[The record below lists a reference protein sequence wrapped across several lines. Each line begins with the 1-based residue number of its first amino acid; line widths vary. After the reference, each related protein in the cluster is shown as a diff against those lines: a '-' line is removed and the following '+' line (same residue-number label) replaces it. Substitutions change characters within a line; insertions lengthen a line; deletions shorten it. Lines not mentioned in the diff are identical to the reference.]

1 MAVHFEKPRDVIGGG
16 LIMAIG
22 AGFLLLGSDLEF
34 GTSHRMGPGYFP
46 TVLNV
51 ILIVLGAVMVVQA
64 LRKPREEGAFS
75 HLPWRGLL
83 LILGATLFFGFTL
96 RGLGLV
102 PVLLV
107 VVFATA
113 WASRY
118 ARLRTSVPLAAGMTL
133 FCFLIFIRGL
143 GLPLPLFGPWVS
155 PSYWV
160 PAEPAPSPAE
170 TSPPAE
176 TAPAPNAP
184 AAQ

>member
-22 AGFLLLGSDLEF
+22 AGFLVLGSDLEF

-64 LRKPREEGAFS
+64 LRKPHEEGAFS

-118 ARLRTSVPLAAGMTL
+118 ARLRTSVPLAVGMTL

-155 PSYWV
+155 PSYW
-160 PAEPAPSPAE
+160 APAE
-170 TSPPAE
+170 TAPPAE
-176 TAPAPNAP
+176 TTPAPNAP